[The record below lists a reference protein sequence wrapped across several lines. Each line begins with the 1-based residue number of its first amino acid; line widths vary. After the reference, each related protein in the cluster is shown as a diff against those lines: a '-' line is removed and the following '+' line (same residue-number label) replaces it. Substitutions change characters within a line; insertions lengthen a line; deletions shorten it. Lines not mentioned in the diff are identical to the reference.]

1 MNDMNHPGLIGVAG
15 IALIAIDGLIHF
27 SLVPEYFEYASY
39 LGLLFLA
46 NTFGSVLS
54 ALGINMGSRWGW
66 TLGALTAGGAFA
78 MYVVSRLFGLPG
90 LPESERE
97 WLDPQGVLSLIVEG
111 LFVTLYLLWRITRTA
126 PERGNPA
133 R

>member
-1 MNDMNHPGLIGVAG
+1 MNGMNRPGLIGVAG

-27 SLVPEYFEYASY
+27 YLLPEYFEYASY

-54 ALGINMGSRWGW
+54 TLGINIGAPWGW
-66 TLGALTAGGAFA
+66 TLGTLTAGGALA

-97 WLDPQGVLSLIVEG
+97 WLDPQGVLSLVVEG
-111 LFVTLYLLWRITRTA
+111 LFVTLHLWRVARIA
-126 PERGNPA
+126 PESGTSA